1 MQLMEQQCPV
11 LWSLLQHLLSVS
23 VREWCVCSYEVH
35 PSAAPLWRSCAAR
48 GGVAC
53 MLACVHSYLAQGMA
67 AGSTRVCPTLAKSGH
82 GLTGTMHFGDLT
94 ATLRTCRHLSTFTR
108 QAVFMRRAHSAVIM
122 SSNWWS
128 SHHISI
134 RQFLLGLTGQRM
146 RCTLRHMRKPRS
158 GSCSQEMLGR
168 RTSRRQLLAS

>member
-1 MQLMEQQCPV
+1 MEQQCLV

-23 VREWCVCSYEVH
+23 VREWFVCSYEVH
-35 PSAAPLWRSCAAR
+35 LSAALLWQSCDAR

-53 MLACVHSYLAQGMA
+53 MLACVHSFLAQGMA
-67 AGSTRVCPTLAKSGH
+67 TGSTLVCPTLAKSGH
-82 GLTGTMHFGDLT
+82 GLTETMHSET
-94 ATLRTCRHLSTFTR
+94 SQQLRARVGTCPRSHVM
-108 QAVFMRRAHSAVIM
+108 AVFMRRAHSAVIM
-122 SSNWWS
+122 SSKWWS

-134 RQFLLGLTGQRM
+134 RQFLLGLTGQHM

>member
-1 MQLMEQQCPV
+1 MEQQCPV

-35 PSAAPLWRSCAAR
+35 LSAAPLWQSCDAR

-67 AGSTRVCPTLAKSGH
+67 AGSTLFCPTLAKSGH
-82 GLTGTMHFGDLT
+82 GLTETMHVGT
-94 ATLRTCRHLSTFTR
+94 SQQLRARVGTCPCSHVM
-108 QAVFMRRAHSAVIM
+108 AVFMRRAHSAVIT

-134 RQFLLGLTGQRM
+134 HQFLLGLTGQHM

-168 RTSRRQLLAS
+168 RTSRRQLPAP